1 MKEIIHERRKIEMIF
16 RASYEENAKCEG
28 EKLVLQGEIESYE
41 NLSDFVIN
49 SDNLLDYI
57 ITLLEEHKVISL
69 NDVFEYYR
77 CDEDIPMI
85 CGVAENQEEFLK
97 NNFAVLVEG

>member
-1 MKEIIHERRKIEMIF
+1 MIF

-28 EKLVLQGEIESYE
+28 EKIVLQGEIESYE

-49 SDNLLDYI
+49 SDNLVDYI

-69 NDVFEYYR
+69 NDIFEYYR
-77 CDEDIPMI
+77 HDEDCPMI
-85 CGVAENQEEFLK
+85 CGIAYSQEEFLK

>member
-1 MKEIIHERRKIEMIF
+1 MIF

-41 NLSDFVIN
+41 NLVDFLLY
-49 SDNLLDYI
+49 SDNVFDF
-57 ITLLEEHKVISL
+57 ITEQLEEYKVVSL
-69 NDVFEYYR
+69 NDIFEYYR
-77 CDEDIPMI
+77 CDEDCPML
-85 CGVAENQEEFLK
+85 CGIADSQEEFLK